1 MFDENQLECQTIL
14 CPLVI
19 VVERSKVAPRT
30 VPNTVLG
37 NAT

>member
-1 MFDENQLECQTIL
+1 MFDENQLECQTFL

-19 VVERSKVAPRT
+19 VVERSNVAPQT

>member
-1 MFDENQLECQTIL
+1 MFDENQLERETFL